1 MSKTSTIVLDEAPLT
16 IANVIRIAPT
26 ALPPASAA
34 KRTSP
39 SGVPLDALGKGVRP
53 LAHAVLAMLPI
64 GSEGETVLDL
74 GPMVDAVRRAVA

>member
-16 IANVIRIAPT
+16 IANVIRIARGET
-26 ALPPASAA
+26 GVDLSPAG
-34 KRTSP
+34 RN
-39 SGVPLDALGKGVRP
+39 
-53 LAHAVLAMLPI
+53 AVLAMLPI